1 MELYGFQFPVTS
13 NPLGYF
19 YSQKGV
25 NNIKG
30 DLIQLLMTNP
40 GDRVMLPLY
49 GTPLRKYIF
58 EQNIDS
64 VRGAIRN
71 DIANAIATWE
81 PRITVKSIDVSVL
94 TQKDPITLQT
104 LSDDHGILV
113 KINYI
118 NPERIDAVQE
128 LVLAVPFEGV

>member
-1 MELYGFQFPVTS
+1 MELYGFQFPITE

-30 DLIQLLMTNP
+30 DLIQLILTNP
-40 GDRVMLPLY
+40 GDRVMLPLF
-49 GTPLRKYIF
+49 GTPLRKYFF
-58 EQNIDS
+58 EQNIDT
-64 VRGAIRN
+64 VRDSIRN
-71 DIANAIATWE
+71 DILNAIETWE
-81 PRITVKSIDVSVL
+81 PRITIKSVDVNVL
-94 TQKDPITLQT
+94 SQKDPATFAT
-104 LSDDHGILV
+104 NTDDRGILV

-118 NPERIDAVQE
+118 NPERIDAIQE

>member
-1 MELYGFQFPVTS
+1 MELYGFQFPITS

-19 YSQKGV
+19 YSQKGT

-40 GDRVMLPLY
+40 GDRVMLPLF

-64 VRGAIRN
+64 VRDAIRN

-94 TQKDPITLQT
+94 SQKDPITLQT
-104 LSDDHGILV
+104 LNDDHGILV